1 MRAATRRAEAQAKDA
16 APASL
21 SRALKDRTADV
32 HQTSD
37 ALVQAKMAL
46 AFADKRVWCGSPKP

>member
-1 MRAATRRAEAQAKDA
+1 VRAATRRAEAQKDA